1 MCLVSPFSFP
11 PSLIVVRPTFA
22 PVPGSCFIPSLN
34 HPRALKKKHPHIDR
48 LYQHLISDEILYH
61 NPNTTRIVNIFSV
74 LYHHFGSCPAFGF
87 SRVGPSAVR
96 VRSGYSRTSSIL
108 TQIIVLDGPLV
119 AYCGSLYFFSALH
132 DVCERVFL
140 MSLDAQQRYSHCF
153 LDGLHHPIISY
164 RQNASR
170 SNFLGLEFFPLFLG
184 FPIGSFFVFFFFR
197 LISGEAGFN
206 SHLVY
211 GQFVQDNLAL
221 SRLLVLLD
229 AFGMPGVVYL
239 LHLSHSTTPAPT
251 ILQCVVD

>member
-1 MCLVSPFSFP
+1 
-11 PSLIVVRPTFA
+11 
-22 PVPGSCFIPSLN
+22 
-34 HPRALKKKHPHIDR
+34 
-48 LYQHLISDEILYH
+48 
-61 NPNTTRIVNIFSV
+61 
-74 LYHHFGSCPAFGF
+74 
-87 SRVGPSAVR
+87 VGPSAVR

-211 GQFVQDNLAL
+211 GQFVQDNLAI
-221 SRLLVLLD
+221 STVGFIGRVWHARRRL
-229 AFGMPGVVYL
+229 F
-239 LHLSHSTTPAPT
+239 TTPQPFYHPCAYNLTMCSGLILTTVAPT
-251 ILQCVVD
+251 SAPITLVYIFIFMHLLPVFRQSISSTLPDDPTGHTPQFRAF